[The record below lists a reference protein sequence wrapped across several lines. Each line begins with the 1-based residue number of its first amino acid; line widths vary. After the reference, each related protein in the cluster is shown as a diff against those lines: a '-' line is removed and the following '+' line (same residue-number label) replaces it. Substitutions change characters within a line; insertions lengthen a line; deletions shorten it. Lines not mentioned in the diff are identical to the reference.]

1 MTRPIRATIDRAA
14 LRHNFGVARRHAG
27 VGAGP
32 SQADVSPPVTA
43 SGDFMGGSE
52 SGLRALGAIKSAR
65 LWSVVKANAYGHG
78 LERAVAALADITD
91 GFALIELERAV
102 RLRAAGL
109 ELPILMLEGFYAAE
123 ELPLFIEHRLIP
135 VLHRLDQ
142 IHTLLAAGWP
152 ATLPV
157 YLKLDT
163 GMHRLGLDAAGL
175 AAAMAAL
182 AGKVPDITL
191 MTHFADA
198 DGPRG
203 VAWQLERFAT
213 LTAGMDLPR
222 SLSNS
227 AALLRFPDLVTNDWA
242 RPGIMLY
249 GGSPFPEL
257 ISAAELDLQPVM
269 TLQSEIIAVQ
279 TLAAGDSVG
288 YGCAFTADRT
298 MRIGVVACG
307 YADGYPRHAPTGT
320 PVLVDGIRTR
330 TLGRVSMDKL
340 CVDLTELP
348 AKVGVTEGN
357 PCGTGWTAANEVVT
371 GTTVTLWGRAGETV
385 LPADEVATAASTISY
400 ELFCALSARVPVNEI
415 N

>member
-1 MTRPIRATIDRAA
+1 MSRPIRATIDRAA
-14 LRHNFGVARRHAG
+14 LRHNFATARRHAG
-27 VGAGP
+27 A
-32 SQADVSPPVTA
+32 A
-43 SGDFMGGSE
+43 
-52 SGLRALGAIKSAR
+52 K

-78 LERAVAALADITD
+78 LERAVTALAELTD
-91 GFALIELERAV
+91 GFALIEIERAV

-109 ELPILMLEGFYAAE
+109 KQPILMLEGFYAAD

-135 VLHRLDQ
+135 VLHRSDQ
-142 IHTLLAAGWP
+142 VQTLLAARWP
-152 ATLPV
+152 AALPV

-163 GMHRLGLDAAGL
+163 GMHRLGFDAAGL
-175 AAAMAAL
+175 AAALTAL
-182 AGKVPDITL
+182 AGEVTDITL

-198 DGPRG
+198 DGARG
-203 VAWQLERFAT
+203 VDWQLERFAT
-213 LTAGMDLPR
+213 LTAGMDLPC
-222 SLSNS
+222 SLANS
-227 AALLRFPDLVTNDWA
+227 AALLRFPEVVNDWA

-249 GGSPFPEL
+249 GGSPFPQL

-288 YGCAFTADRT
+288 YGCSFTAEQA

-320 PVLVDGIRTR
+320 PVLVDGLRTR

-340 CVDLTELP
+340 CVDLTDLP
-348 AKVGVTEGN
+348 AKVGAG
-357 PCGTGWTAANEVVT
+357 GTA
-371 GTTVTLWGRAGETV
+371 TLWGKAGETV
-385 LPADEVATAASTISY
+385 LPADEVATAAGTISY
-400 ELFCALSARVPVNEI
+400 ELFCALAARVPVSEI